1 MLLWLIPFLCL
12 MIPWRISSPVG
23 IWQNAPS
30 DYGYES
36 LINQEEDT
44 ADKNNA
50 GLGSTVAGNHSTG
63 NTEIVE
69 NSGNASNGTIGNAGT
84 DSNEIIENSGMGNK
98 DTVEDAEINK
108 AGANDLKG
116 LTTSQILAAVTFL
129 WMVGVLG
136 LGLYSIFAYSKLKR
150 QLVLRIRMHDNVYMV
165 DGIEVPMVMGIIKPK
180 IYLPSGFD
188 STHMEYV
195 IAHEQTH
202 IRRKDIIV
210 KMVAYYITCLHWF
223 NPLVWLAYTLMI
235 KDMEMACD
243 EETIRRLGQE
253 KKQEYATALLQL
265 ASGHRHVLSV
275 PLAFGEGST
284 KSRIVNILKYEK
296 TKQIL
301 AMLALTVGLILAILF
316 LTKGESGNS
325 DTTEGT
331 EATEENSSEDTSN
344 QENTD
349 KSEDNSTE
357 DASTEDDTSGEDD
370 TETVTYWRYYEW
382 MDESMENWIETNIV
396 ANKSQWFEEY
406 DGSSFQ
412 HLAGPNHLGAAE
424 REDIIFDHCHPDTE
438 EAKGISFVVNCMVP
452 DHSNSENQPYRIIA
466 GRGGEP
472 IISQID
478 EDVWLVPY
486 INYYYRYEGVDE
498 ISMEEALRYVKP
510 DEMGLIPLNR
520 LKDPENYEYIVIRQ
534 DNVYRAQKLLDMMNP
549 SEKRHT
555 DRPQDAIDLDKELLT
570 WFETEFFNNPD
581 NRMPNMFVGTD
592 LYYESPEEIGLYE
605 VFYNGVFGTERFDI
619 TQEEKELLRTRY
631 AGSCELDIVK
641 ITTAD
646 MNETLLKYAGITL
659 EESSKKGLEKF
670 MYLEEYDAYYLEHGD
685 ARGTE
690 YKVFTGWMDSDGMI
704 TLRLRPIGRD
714 YHCRVTLRYED
725 GNYYFQYQAF
735 EV

>member
-69 NSGNASNGTIGNAGT
+69 NSGNGSNGTTGNAGT

-243 EETIRRLGQE
+243 EETIRRLAQVQ
-253 KKQEYATALLQL
+253 KQ
-265 ASGHRHVLSV
+265 
-275 PLAFGEGST
+275 
-284 KSRIVNILKYEK
+284 
-296 TKQIL
+296 
-301 AMLALTVGLILAILF
+301 
-316 LTKGESGNS
+316 
-325 DTTEGT
+325 
-331 EATEENSSEDTSN
+331 
-344 QENTD
+344 
-349 KSEDNSTE
+349 
-357 DASTEDDTSGEDD
+357 
-370 TETVTYWRYYEW
+370 
-382 MDESMENWIETNIV
+382 
-396 ANKSQWFEEY
+396 
-406 DGSSFQ
+406 
-412 HLAGPNHLGAAE
+412 
-424 REDIIFDHCHPDTE
+424 
-438 EAKGISFVVNCMVP
+438 
-452 DHSNSENQPYRIIA
+452 
-466 GRGGEP
+466 
-472 IISQID
+472 
-478 EDVWLVPY
+478 
-486 INYYYRYEGVDE
+486 
-498 ISMEEALRYVKP
+498 
-510 DEMGLIPLNR
+510 
-520 LKDPENYEYIVIRQ
+520 
-534 DNVYRAQKLLDMMNP
+534 
-549 SEKRHT
+549 
-555 DRPQDAIDLDKELLT
+555 
-570 WFETEFFNNPD
+570 
-581 NRMPNMFVGTD
+581 
-592 LYYESPEEIGLYE
+592 
-605 VFYNGVFGTERFDI
+605 
-619 TQEEKELLRTRY
+619 
-631 AGSCELDIVK
+631 
-641 ITTAD
+641 
-646 MNETLLKYAGITL
+646 
-659 EESSKKGLEKF
+659 
-670 MYLEEYDAYYLEHGD
+670 
-685 ARGTE
+685 
-690 YKVFTGWMDSDGMI
+690 
-704 TLRLRPIGRD
+704 
-714 YHCRVTLRYED
+714 
-725 GNYYFQYQAF
+725 
-735 EV
+735 